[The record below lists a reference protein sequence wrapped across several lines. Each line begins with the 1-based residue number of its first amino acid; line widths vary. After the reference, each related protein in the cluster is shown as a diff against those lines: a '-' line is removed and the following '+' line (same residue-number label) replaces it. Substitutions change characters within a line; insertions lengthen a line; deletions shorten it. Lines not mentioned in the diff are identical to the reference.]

1 MKANSKDSK
10 IQVFQQAREIILK
23 DDRISPDEK
32 VGVLRLIQ
40 ALIDASEASPAKR
53 RSDNNRAKLVT
64 QEFISKYSLMTL
76 VRQQA
81 DELDSL
87 KKLSL
92 NLTSSLDLPTV
103 LDAVVTEAMR
113 LVRNARTAHI
123 FLYSDQKL
131 EFGAA
136 LNSEGVRNQVMAM
149 PRPTGLTY
157 SVAKKGTRLL
167 VEDMRNHALY
177 KDSPDDWTG
186 SIIGLPLLVNN
197 EVVGVMNLSRSTVGG
212 FTAAELR
219 LLELL
224 ADQAA
229 VAISNASLH
238 QIVTRQANSDI
249 LTSLPNRRALDE
261 RLDDEVRYARRTNT
275 QFGVIMMDLDG
286 FKDVNDTYGH
296 AVGDDVLRSAF
307 RYLADAMRA
316 TDFLARYGG
325 DELTLILRQSDV
337 PVARVVSDKIL
348 ESIQEYSYSAPNE
361 TSLRLGLSGGIAI
374 YPLHAKNGP
383 DLLRAADAALY
394 HAKKYA
400 RGTFVIA
407 KGYTGPLDAAR
418 AGPAPE

>member
-1 MKANSKDSK
+1 MKADPKNGK
-10 IQVFQQAREIILK
+10 IHAFQQARELILK
-23 DDRISPDEK
+23 DSHIAPEDKE
-32 VGVLRLIQ
+32 GVLKLIE
-40 ALIDASEASPAKR
+40 ALIEASESAAAPRKTG
-53 RSDNNRAKLVT
+53 NNRARLVT

-103 LDAVVTEAMR
+103 LDAVVAEAMR

-123 FLYSDQKL
+123 FLFLDGKL

-136 LNSEGVRNQVMAM
+136 LNAQGVRNQVMAL
-149 PRPTGLTY
+149 PRPDGLTY
-157 SVAKKGTRLL
+157 TVARKGQRIV
-167 VEDMRNHALY
+167 VEDMHRHPLY
-177 KDSPDDWTG
+177 LGAPGDWRG
-186 SIIGLPLLVNN
+186 SIIGLPLIVSN
-197 EVVGVMNLSRSTVGG
+197 EVVGVMNLSKSTVGG

-229 VAISNASLH
+229 VAIANASLH
-238 QIVTRQANSDI
+238 QMVTQQANSDI
-249 LTSLPNRRALDE
+249 LTGLPNRRALDE
-261 RLDDEVRYARRTNT
+261 RLEDEVRYARRTNT

-286 FKDVNDTYGH
+286 FKDVNDTHGH
-296 AVGDDVLRSAF
+296 AVGDDVLRTSF
-307 RYLADAMRA
+307 RHLANAMRA

-348 ESIQEYSYSAPNE
+348 ENVQQYSFHAPNQDVIK
-361 TSLRLGLSGGIAI
+361 LGLSGGIAI
-374 YPLHAKNGP
+374 YPLHAKSGP

-394 HAKKYA
+394 HAKKHQ

-407 KGYTGPLDAAR
+407 RGYTGPLDSSR
-418 AGPAPE
+418 IPAGSE